1 MNLRCP
7 DSRVHVFSD
16 GHCPSCS
23 VPCLLHVG
31 PCDLVSAV
39 PTCASVPTLHIR
51 NPTSLPW
58 ATQRLQI
65 TPPLHS
71 LHRLARLPR
80 QGVLQ
85 RPVQPH
91 GALKHPR
98 ALSCPRVLLP
108 RLLAPSTE
116 ALERSGRLW
125 PLGIPW
131 LQPRQLTNG
140 LAPLPAI
147 RTVEYE
153 IPPCSQAQGRRGR
166 LPFLLTPS
174 PGCHFSQGKAQAL
187 T

>member
-1 MNLRCP
+1 MFCGLPAARRALRSCVSCP
-7 DSRVHVFSD
+7 HLCI
-16 GHCPSCS
+16 CPHLAHSQ
-23 VPCLLHVG
+23 PYLI
-31 PCDLVSAV
+31 DLGYSETPNHSPSAQS
-39 PTCASVPTLHIR
+39 PQAG
-51 NPTSLPW
+51 
-58 ATQRLQI
+58 Q
-65 TPPLHS
+65 TPK
-71 LHRLARLPR
+71 A
-80 QGVLQ
+80 GGLQ

-131 LQPRQLTNG
+131 LQPRQLTNE